1 MIEVYKNTN
10 SNYDFNGDATLH
22 PISCL
27 LDTSDWKLTI
37 DLPIDENAELITNE
51 AVVAAPTWYSDKQL
65 FRIYDYEKSD
75 SGITA
80 YARPIFFDSAHDSM
94 LMDVRPTEKTGK
106 QALDIMTAGM
116 KYSGKSDITAVSTAY
131 YIRKNLIEAIMGSDE
146 NSFVNR
152 WGGQP
157 IFDNF
162 KIIVNKRAGGDYG
175 AKARFGYNLTSI
187 EEHVNMDNVVTRI
200 VPIGYNG
207 YTLEGKTP
215 WIDSPNIN
223 KYAIVYM
230 KEVKYEDVKLQ
241 EDCQSEEVGFATLSE
256 YREELKRRAKADFD
270 NGVDLPAIDYK
281 VEVADLG
288 KTTEYEN
295 IKELVKIG
303 YGDTV
308 EVENE
313 ALGITTTAKCIN
325 LVYDCIAEQNETV
338 YLGDATTSYFDK
350 LSSTMQAA
358 NAAINWDGTVKGSQV
373 GGLIDMFKARM
384 KATAEGVKKQAER
397 AILFEDIDPD
407 SPMFGAMALG
417 TNGFMIAD
425 ERTADG
431 RDWDWKTFGT
441 GQGFFADFLVGGVLL
456 SQNYIANKTGF
467 RLDLNTGSIEAGRF
481 SLRSVDPKYGFCSWT
496 FEKGRMFLNTTAN
509 EAVGEIRVIPAD
521 GDAPEKI
528 QIIGTIENGK
538 MCVFDMIPRDGTIQI
553 MSRKLNLDVI
563 DNDTAVNG
571 EVAKTGRV
579 EFSNGTYL
587 DFNNGFCTGVKAAN
601 N

>member
-1 MIEVYKNTN
+1 MIEIYRNTN
-10 SNYDFNGDATLH
+10 SNYDFNGDATLN
-22 PISCL
+22 PSSCL

-37 DLPIDENAELITNE
+37 DIPIDENLEFITNE

-65 FRIYDYEKSD
+65 FRIYDYEKSE

-94 LMDVRPTEKTGK
+94 LMDVRPTDKTGK
-106 QALDIMTAGM
+106 QALEIMTAGM

-146 NSFVNR
+146 NSFINR

-175 AKARFGYNLTSI
+175 AKAHLGYNLTSI

-207 YTLEGKTP
+207 YTLEGETP
-215 WIDSPNIN
+215 WVDSPNIN

-270 NGVDLPAIDYK
+270 SGVDLPAIDYK

-288 KTTEYEN
+288 KTAEYEN

-308 EVENE
+308 EAENE
-313 ALGITTTAKCIN
+313 ALGITTTAKCVN
-325 LVYDCIAEQNETV
+325 LVYNCLTEQNETV
-338 YLGDATTSYFDK
+338 YLGDATVSYFDK

-358 NAAINWDGTVKGSQV
+358 NAAINWDGTVKGGQI

-384 KATAEGVKKQAER
+384 KATAEGAKKQAER

-441 GQGFFADFLVGGVLL
+441 GQGFYADFLVGGVLL

-467 RLDLNTGSIEAGRF
+467 KLDLNTGSIEAGRF
-481 SLRSVDPKYGFCSWT
+481 SLRSVDSKYGFCSWV

-509 EAVGEIRVIPAD
+509 ETEGEIRVIPAD

-528 QIIGTIENGK
+528 QIIGTVENGK
-538 MCVFDMIPRDGTIQI
+538 TCVFDMIPRDGTIQI
-553 MSRKLNLDVI
+553 MSRNLMLDVL
-563 DNDTAVNG
+563 DNDTAING
-571 EVAKTGRV
+571 EAAETGRV

-587 DFNNGFCTGVKAAN
+587 DFNNGFLTGVKAAN

>member
-1 MIEVYKNTN
+1 MIEIYRNTN
-10 SNYDFNGDATLH
+10 SNYDFNGDATLN
-22 PISCL
+22 PSSCL

-37 DLPIDENAELITNE
+37 DIPIDENLEFITNE

-65 FRIYDYEKSD
+65 FRIYDYEKSE

-94 LMDVRPTEKTGK
+94 LMDVRPTDKTGK
-106 QALDIMTAGM
+106 QALEIMTAGM

-146 NSFVNR
+146 NSFINR

-207 YTLEGKTP
+207 YTLEGETP
-215 WIDSPNIN
+215 WVDSPNIN

-230 KEVKYEDVKLQ
+230 KEVRYEDVKLQ

-270 NGVDLPAIDYK
+270 SGVDLPAIDYK

-288 KTTEYEN
+288 KTAEYEN

-308 EVENE
+308 EAENE
-313 ALGITTTAKCIN
+313 ALGITTTAKCVN
-325 LVYDCIAEQNETV
+325 LVYNCLTEQNETV
-338 YLGDATTSYFDK
+338 YLGDATASYFDK

-358 NAAINWDGTVKGSQV
+358 NAAINWDGTVKGGQI

-384 KATAEGVKKQAER
+384 KATAEGAKKQAER

-481 SLRSVDPKYGFCSWT
+481 SLRSVDPKYGFCSWI

-509 EAVGEIRVIPAD
+509 ETVGEIRVIPAD

-528 QIIGTIENGK
+528 QIIGTVENGK